1 MNKQDC
7 GFIYTQYR
15 DKVFGFVRSKIVNQT
30 EAEDIVQT
38 VFLKV
43 YSNLDKYDE
52 TKASL
57 STWIYTITR
66 NTVYDYLKE
75 KRGHP
80 VLELVDNT
88 VDSAEEPDDS
98 LLNQEAL
105 EELACALE
113 KLPQIERD
121 VIILIYYHGKP
132 KTEVAK
138 ILDITYGQLR
148 YLHDKALSRLK
159 ETLSRHL
166 SSN

>member
-15 DKVFGFVRSKIVNQT
+15 DKVFGFVRSKIYNQT
-30 EAEDIVQT
+30 EVEDIVQT

-75 KRGHP
+75 KRDHP
-80 VLELVDNT
+80 VLELFENT
-88 VDSAEEPDDS
+88 VYSEEKMDDS

-105 EELACALE
+105 EELACALQ
-113 KLPQIERD
+113 KLPQNQRD
-121 VIILIYYHGKP
+121 IIILIYYHGKP

>member
-66 NTVYDYLKE
+66 NTVYDYMKE

-105 EELACALE
+105 EELACALQ
-113 KLPQIERD
+113 KLPQNQRD
-121 VIILIYYHGKP
+121 IIILIYYHGKP

>member
-15 DKVFGFVRSKIVNQT
+15 DKVFGFVRSKIFNQT

-75 KRGHP
+75 KRDHP
-80 VLELVDNT
+80 VLELMDNT
-88 VDSAEEPDDS
+88 VYSADEPEDSI
-98 LLNQEAL
+98 LNNEAL

-113 KLPQIERD
+113 KLPQDQRD
-121 VIILIYYHGKP
+121 IIILVYYKNLDR
-132 KTEVAK
+132 KKVAE
-138 ILDITYGQLR
+138 IFGMTYGQLR
-148 YLHDKALSRLK
+148 YLHDKAINRLGELLHK
-159 ETLSRHL
+159 KIK
-166 SSN
+166 

>member
-15 DKVFGFVRSKIVNQT
+15 DKVFGFVRSKIYNQT
-30 EAEDIVQT
+30 EVEDIVQT

-43 YSNLDKYDE
+43 YGNLDKYDE

-66 NTVYDYLKE
+66 NTVCDYLKE
-75 KRGHP
+75 KRDHP
-80 VLELVDNT
+80 VIELIENT
-88 VDSAEEPDDS
+88 VYSAEEPDDS

>member
-1 MNKQDC
+1 MLFKTIVLQRLYNLSDDQTEFQINDRMSFMRFL
-7 GFIYTQYR
+7 GLSLD
-15 DKVFGFVRSKIVNQT
+15 DKVP
-30 EAEDIVQT
+30 
-38 VFLKV
+38 
-43 YSNLDKYDE
+43 DE
-52 TKASL
+52 SVWNNET
-57 STWIYTITR
+57 
-66 NTVYDYLKE
+66 
-75 KRGHP
+75 
-80 VLELVDNT
+80 
-88 VDSAEEPDDS
+88 
-98 LLNQEAL
+98 L

>member
-1 MNKQDC
+1 MNKQDT
-7 GFIYTQYR
+7 GYIYAKYR

-66 NTVYDYLKE
+66 NTIYDYLKE
-75 KRGHP
+75 KRDHP
-80 VLELVDNT
+80 VLELFENT
-88 VDSAEEPDDS
+88 VDSEEEPDDS
-98 LLNQEAL
+98 ILNNETL

-113 KLPQIERD
+113 KLPQNQRD
-121 VIILIYYHGKP
+121 IIILIYYHGKP

>member
-1 MNKQDC
+1 MNKQEC

-15 DKVFGFVRSKIVNQT
+15 DKVSRFVRSKIFNQT

-57 STWIYTITR
+57 STWIYVITR

-75 KRGHP
+75 KRDHP
-80 VLELVDNT
+80 VLELIDNT
-88 VDSAEEPDDS
+88 GDSAEEPDDS
-98 LLNQEAL
+98 ILNNEAL

-113 KLPQIERD
+113 KLPQNQRD
-121 VIILIYYHGKP
+121 IIILLYYKDLDRR
-132 KTEVAK
+132 KVAEMFGM
-138 ILDITYGQLR
+138 TYGQLR
-148 YLHDKALSRLK
+148 YLHDKAMKRLGELLHIK
-159 ETLSRHL
+159 
-166 SSN
+166 

>member
-75 KRGHP
+75 KRDHP
-80 VLELVDNT
+80 VLELIENT
-88 VDSAEEPDDS
+88 EESEEKTDDS

-105 EELACALE
+105 EELACALQ
-113 KLPQIERD
+113 KLPQNQRD
-121 VIILIYYHGKP
+121 IIILIYYHGKP

>member
-15 DKVFGFVRSKIVNQT
+15 DKVFGFVRSKIYNQT
-30 EAEDIVQT
+30 EVEDIVQT

-43 YSNLDKYDE
+43 YGNLDKYDE

-66 NTVYDYLKE
+66 NTVCDYLKE
-75 KRGHP
+75 KRDHP
-80 VLELVDNT
+80 VIELIENT
-88 VDSAEEPDDS
+88 VYSAEEPDDS
-98 LLNQEAL
+98 LLNKEAL

>member
-1 MNKQDC
+1 MNKQDG

-105 EELACALE
+105 EELACALQ
-113 KLPQIERD
+113 KLPQNQRD
-121 VIILIYYHGKP
+121 IIILIYYHGKP

-138 ILDITYGQLR
+138 ILDISYGQLC

>member
-38 VFLKV
+38 VFMKV

-75 KRGHP
+75 KRDHP

-98 LLNQEAL
+98 ILNNETL

-113 KLPQIERD
+113 KLSQNQRD
-121 VIILIYYHGKP
+121 IIILIYYKNLDRR
-132 KTEVAK
+132 KVAEMFGM
-138 ILDITYGQLR
+138 TYGQLR
-148 YLHDKALSRLK
+148 YLHDKAMKRLGELLHIK
-159 ETLSRHL
+159 
-166 SSN
+166 

>member
-1 MNKQDC
+1 MFN
-7 GFIYTQYR
+7 R
-15 DKVFGFVRSKIVNQT
+15 T
-30 EAEDIVQT
+30 EAEDVVQT

-105 EELACALE
+105 EELACALQ
-113 KLPQIERD
+113 KLPQNQRD
-121 VIILIYYHGKP
+121 IIILIYYHGKP

>member
-1 MNKQDC
+1 MNKQDG

-98 LLNQEAL
+98 LLNKEAL

-113 KLPQIERD
+113 KLLQIERD

>member
-1 MNKQDC
+1 MSDDQTEFQINDRMSFMRFL
-7 GFIYTQYR
+7 GLSLD
-15 DKVFGFVRSKIVNQT
+15 DKV
-30 EAEDIVQT
+30 
-38 VFLKV
+38 
-43 YSNLDKYDE
+43 
-52 TKASL
+52 
-57 STWIYTITR
+57 
-66 NTVYDYLKE
+66 
-75 KRGHP
+75 
-80 VLELVDNT
+80 
-88 VDSAEEPDDS
+88 PDDS
-98 LLNQEAL
+98 VWNNETL

-113 KLPQIERD
+113 KLLQIERD

>member
-1 MNKQDC
+1 MNKQDG

-105 EELACALE
+105 EELACALQ
-113 KLPQIERD
+113 KLPQNQRD
-121 VIILIYYHGKP
+121 IIILIYYHGKP

>member
-105 EELACALE
+105 EELACALQ
-113 KLPQIERD
+113 KLPQNQRD
-121 VIILIYYHGKP
+121 IIILIYYHGKP

-148 YLHDKALSRLK
+148 YLHEKALSRLK

-166 SSN
+166 S

>member
-7 GFIYTQYR
+7 GFIYTQYC
-15 DKVFGFVRSKIVNQT
+15 DKVFGFVRSKIFNQT

-75 KRGHP
+75 KRDHP
-80 VLELVDNT
+80 VLELMDNT
-88 VDSAEEPDDS
+88 VYSADEPEDSI
-98 LLNQEAL
+98 LNNEAL

-113 KLPQIERD
+113 KLPQNQQDI
-121 VIILIYYHGKP
+121 IILLYYKNLDR
-132 KTEVAK
+132 KKVAE
-138 ILDITYGQLR
+138 IFGMTYGQLR
-148 YLHDKALSRLK
+148 YLHDKAINRLGELLHK
-159 ETLSRHL
+159 KIK
-166 SSN
+166 

>member
-15 DKVFGFVRSKIVNQT
+15 DKVFGFVRSKIFNQT

-38 VFLKV
+38 IFLKV

-66 NTVYDYLKE
+66 NTVYDYLKA
-75 KRGHP
+75 KRDRP
-80 VLELVDNT
+80 VFELLDNT
-88 VDSAEEPDDS
+88 EDAAEKPDETI
-98 LLNQEAL
+98 LNNEEL

-113 KLPQIERD
+113 KLPQDQRD
-121 VIILIYYHGKP
+121 IIILLYYKNLER
-132 KTEVAK
+132 KNVAEM
-138 ILDITYGQLR
+138 LGMTYGQLR
-148 YLHDKALSRLK
+148 YLHDKALRRLG
-159 ETLSRHL
+159 ELLRIQ
-166 SSN
+166 

>member
-7 GFIYTQYR
+7 GFIYTQYC
-15 DKVFGFVRSKIVNQT
+15 DKVFGFVRSKIFNQT

-43 YSNLDKYDE
+43 YSNLDQYDE

-75 KRGHP
+75 KRDHP
-80 VLELVDNT
+80 VLELMDNT

-113 KLPQIERD
+113 KLPQNQRD
-121 VIILIYYHGKP
+121 IIILLYYKNLDR
-132 KTEVAK
+132 KNVAEMFGF
-138 ILDITYGQLR
+138 TYGQLR
-148 YLHDKALSRLK
+148 YLHDKAIKRLG
-159 ETLSRHL
+159 ELLR
-166 SSN
+166 

>member
-7 GFIYTQYR
+7 GFIYTQYC
-15 DKVFGFVRSKIVNQT
+15 DKVFGFVRSKIYNQT
-30 EAEDIVQT
+30 EVEDIVQT

-43 YSNLDKYDE
+43 YGNLDKYDE

-105 EELACALE
+105 EELACALQ
-113 KLPQIERD
+113 KLPQNQRD
-121 VIILIYYHGKP
+121 IIILIYYHGKP

-148 YLHDKALSRLK
+148 YLHDKALMRLK
-159 ETLSRHL
+159 ETLSRNL

>member
-7 GFIYTQYR
+7 GFIYTQYC
-15 DKVFGFVRSKIVNQT
+15 DKVFGFVRSKIGNQT
-30 EAEDIVQT
+30 QAEDIVQT

-43 YSNLDKYDE
+43 YGNLDKYDE

-98 LLNQEAL
+98 LLNKEAL

>member
-1 MNKQDC
+1 MSFMRFLGLSLD
-7 GFIYTQYR
+7 
-15 DKVFGFVRSKIVNQT
+15 DKV
-30 EAEDIVQT
+30 
-38 VFLKV
+38 
-43 YSNLDKYDE
+43 LDESVWNNE
-52 TKASL
+52 T
-57 STWIYTITR
+57 
-66 NTVYDYLKE
+66 
-75 KRGHP
+75 
-80 VLELVDNT
+80 
-88 VDSAEEPDDS
+88 
-98 LLNQEAL
+98 L

-166 SSN
+166 SSNRKNFVKGEYIYEKEQTVK